1 MWDEENPDEKAYT
14 ILKYL
19 EDGQKI
25 QEHNSRNYTGRA
37 DVKYANNDTYSG
49 DFKDGLREG
58 NGTYTYHNK
67 KGGEETANIPNNQY
81 QGEWLV
87 NKKHGIG
94 TMIYG
99 AIGEYFGRFENGKR
113 HGEGVFKYKKSGNVY
128 SGSWKYG
135 VKHGYGEFI
144 FNDTNMKIA
153 GNWENGF
160 FQMELILKV
169 LL

>member
-14 ILKYL
+14 IIKYL

-58 NGTYTYHNK
+58 NGTYTYHK
-67 KGGEETANIPNNQY
+67 EEGGEETANIPNNQY

-99 AIGEYFGRFENGKR
+99 AIGEYILEDLKMGK
-113 HGEGVFKYKKSGNVY
+113 EMVKEFLNIKKVEMYILVLGN
-128 SGSWKYG
+128 
-135 VKHGYGEFI
+135 
-144 FNDTNMKIA
+144 
-153 GNWENGF
+153 
-160 FQMELILKV
+160 MELNMVMENLFLMIQKWK
-169 LL
+169 LLVIGKMGK